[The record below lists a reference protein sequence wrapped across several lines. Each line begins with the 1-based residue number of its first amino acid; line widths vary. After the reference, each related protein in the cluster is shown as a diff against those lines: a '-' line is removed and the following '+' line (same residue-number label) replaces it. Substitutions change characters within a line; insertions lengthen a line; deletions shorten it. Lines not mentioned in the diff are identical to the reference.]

1 MDEFQ
6 RARLS
11 WQLVPLTSSKEAK
24 TIPVLKMEA
33 NGFLIQ
39 PFTKQLVVETV
50 LRFFLRMFFAFL
62 YFLPAALKYQFFLK

>member
-6 RARLS
+6 CAQLS
-11 WQLVPLTSSKEAK
+11 WQLVPLTSSKEDK

-39 PFTKQLVVETV
+39 PFTKQLVMENV
-50 LRFFLRMFFAFL
+50 LRLFLHMFFVFL
-62 YFLPAALKYQFFLK
+62 NFLSAALKYQFFLQ